1 MKALLRKGRLLPLLR
16 ARSVR
21 PKGQRPGLPPR
32 EEHRRGRNPGGRAIY
47 SLGASGWLY
56 TGKQARMSPG

>member
-1 MKALLRKGRLLPLLR
+1 MKALLRKRRLLPLLR
-16 ARSVR
+16 ARSAR
-21 PKGQRPGLPPR
+21 PKRQRPGLPPR
-32 EEHRRGRNPGGRAIY
+32 EEHRRGRSPGGRAIY